1 MEKQGKYNNMRQ
13 KILICRAMGY
23 EKDEEIYCFKC
34 CEDEKMSFY
43 KNQYIYKF
51 TREKMKRRTS
61 VFQIIDIVE
70 ENEQDKSNIIN
81 LQSNE
86 FLRPISH
93 ECRWKFPKE
102 VINDTSNLTFTEL
115 QKEIRNMLRKF
126 KWELYFAKQE
136 IIDKNRKR
144 YLFDTFGVEDESE
157 FKKREI
163 NTRWFKEFN
172 TYDMDFQFAIS
183 LYEFKPLLLDLIDK
197 NMIIGN
203 DEKMTLKAKYVDE
216 IKNMV
221 ETTFWREKARTQMD
235 AYIGV
240 EFCDETK
247 ELIWGSMSPFEIKV
261 EFSFF
266 WTLIKS
272 MLSLAYIPVI
282 MLILQDERT
291 KIYAYVFLAL
301 VYLIAI
307 IFSDEKQVDRLM
319 TWVNSIGNGRIG
331 YVDFYY
337 LGLIVSTTFVVFSI
351 QLMQE
356 NIGNMRDIVLYLFA
370 DIMFAYIMLIFLN
383 LCISLVAWGIT
394 LLVSITSIR
403 KKGKYIWRGMK
414 KLIKTFF
421 WIFSVYCSF
430 IVLDMKKY
438 AIEKQEQNLGFEALI
453 FLFGSIIAMLKIITI
468 WKKTDII
475 EKDANHN

>member
-1 MEKQGKYNNMRQ
+1 
-13 KILICRAMGY
+13 
-23 EKDEEIYCFKC
+23 
-34 CEDEKMSFY
+34 
-43 KNQYIYKF
+43 
-51 TREKMKRRTS
+51 
-61 VFQIIDIVE
+61 
-70 ENEQDKSNIIN
+70 
-81 LQSNE
+81 
-86 FLRPISH
+86 
-93 ECRWKFPKE
+93 
-102 VINDTSNLTFTEL
+102 
-115 QKEIRNMLRKF
+115 
-126 KWELYFAKQE
+126 
-136 IIDKNRKR
+136 
-144 YLFDTFGVEDESE
+144 
-157 FKKREI
+157 
-163 NTRWFKEFN
+163 
-172 TYDMDFQFAIS
+172 
-183 LYEFKPLLLDLIDK
+183 
-197 NMIIGN
+197 
-203 DEKMTLKAKYVDE
+203 
-216 IKNMV
+216 
-221 ETTFWREKARTQMD
+221 
-235 AYIGV
+235 
-240 EFCDETK
+240 
-247 ELIWGSMSPFEIKV
+247 
-261 EFSFF
+261 
-266 WTLIKS
+266 

-351 QLMQE
+351 QLTQE

-403 KKGKYIWRGMK
+403 KKGNYIWRGMK

-475 EKDANHN
+475 EKNANHN